1 MLENNVNKIL
11 TQKIDR
17 IEKAINLGKGDRVPF
32 CTILGVNAF
41 QANYAGYS
49 TADLSN
55 DPNKFG
61 HSKVKLVKD
70 FDIDMPFG
78 TPGQN
83 NTIAI
88 TLGEDYPDLR
98 PSIVVMTGRIHSILQ
113 DKFTKW
119 PGQELDQTSVP
130 QFVGKK
136 FLELDEYD
144 EFIENPPKFINQK
157 IFPRAYR
164 SLENTSSGIAYG
176 ALIKWGKELFIYN
189 AAMQAIRTELRAL
202 GCPQIITVNANNPY
216 DFIADFVRDFD
227 QAIIDFH
234 RNPEKI
240 EAAAEAMLPYI
251 MRFIEKTTNLPP
263 EAKKNFDIQNPIVIY
278 PLHLNEFLNRKFY
291 NNYYWPMM
299 KKLINADIKSGRVP
313 LILFEGDHTPHL
325 ETLLDLPDG
334 KIIAHFERPNWSK
347 VVEVLKGRQ
356 CVMGGIPTSLMVTG
370 TPQDVEEKVRE
381 MLELFDG
388 GKGFILSF
396 SHYSLPGDTKVENMR
411 AVVNSL
417 NKYS

>member
-1 MLENNVNKIL
+1 MLENDINKIIN
-11 TQKIDR
+11 QRKER
-17 IEKAINLGKGDRVPF
+17 IEKTINLGKADRVPF
-32 CTILGVNAF
+32 CTILGINAF
-41 QANYAGYS
+41 QAKYAGYT

-55 DPNKFG
+55 DPSKFG
-61 HSKVKLVKD
+61 LSKIKLVKD

-88 TLGEDYPDLR
+88 TLGDDYQDLI
-98 PSIVVMTGRIHSILQ
+98 PSIVVLTGGMHRILQ

-119 PGQELDQTSVP
+119 PGQELDQNSVP
-130 QFVGKK
+130 QFVGKE
-136 FLELDEYD
+136 FLEFDEYD
-144 EFIENPPKFINQK
+144 EFIANPKKFINQK
-157 IFPRAYR
+157 IIPRAYR
-164 SLENTSSGIAYG
+164 SLENTASGTAYG
-176 ALIKWGKELFIYN
+176 ALIKWGKELMIFN
-189 AAMQAIRTELRAL
+189 SAMQMTRTELRAL
-202 GCPQIITVNANNPY
+202 GFPQIITVNANNPY
-216 DFIADFVRDFD
+216 DFIADFVRDFN
-227 QAIIDFH
+227 QAILDFH

-251 MRFIEKTTNLPP
+251 MKFIEKATSLPP
-263 EAKKNFDIQNPIVIY
+263 EIMAKFDIQTPLVIY
-278 PLHLNEFLNRKFY
+278 PLHLNSFLNRKFY
-291 NNYYWPMM
+291 NKYYWPMM
-299 KKLINADIKSGRVP
+299 KKLITADIKSGRVP

-325 ETLLDLPDG
+325 ETLLDIPDG

-347 VVEVLKGRQ
+347 VAEVLKGRQ
-356 CVMGGIPTSLMVTG
+356 CVMGGIPASLMVTG

-381 MLELFDG
+381 MIELFDG